1 MRILSF
7 CLFHTLSMLCLDFHS
22 VISMYTIFYW
32 CLYVIWFWCAW
43 SLVFTHQVYGA
54 LRMSVKM
61 FLMWNSKMIIDGGED
76 VTVAT
81 SLLEASNLVVLKVL
95 SHCDWHI
102 LLVLCFANDML
113 ILFLL
118 NRNHLSYIL
127 MPIWGFMV
135 KVYWICLD
143 QAIGLKLNVWF
154 YHFFIVFM

>member
-1 MRILSF
+1 
-7 CLFHTLSMLCLDFHS
+7 
-22 VISMYTIFYW
+22 
-32 CLYVIWFWCAW
+32 
-43 SLVFTHQVYGA
+43 
-54 LRMSVKM
+54 VKM

-76 VTVAT
+76 VTVVT

-135 KVYWICLD
+135 KVY
-143 QAIGLKLNVWF
+143 
-154 YHFFIVFM
+154 